1 MKENRVKAKLKRGET
16 VLGLLSAIYDPQV
29 VETLAL
35 LGFDCYMLDCEHG
48 AGGPVEAEAFVRTC
62 EAAGIT
68 PLTRV
73 QSIDPKLI
81 LQFLDAGI
89 MGIMMPGIRNAG
101 DVERLVDAVRYPPL
115 GHRGMAAIRA
125 NDYLLGK
132 MRAEEYIP
140 FANDEILLLPQIEL
154 IEAAHNLE
162 SLLGVKGV
170 DGYFVGPRDLSLSM
184 GFYDGHGHDE
194 VKSVIA
200 DVFKRVREAGLI
212 TGTVAPTGQDARALA
227 EQRVGLLLTAPGH
240 LLKTGAEA
248 YFSAAGIRPAA
259 K

>member
-1 MKENRVKAKLKRGET
+1 MKENTVKAKLKRGEI

-48 AGGPVEAEAFVRTC
+48 AGGAVEAEGFVRTC

-68 PLTRV
+68 PLARV

-89 MGIMMPGIRNAG
+89 MGIMMPGIRDAG

-140 FANDEILLLPQIEL
+140 FANEEILLLPQIEL

-162 SLLGVKGV
+162 SLVGVKGV

-194 VKSVIA
+194 VRSVIA
-200 DVFKRVREAGLI
+200 DVFTRVRQAGLI
-212 TGTVAPTGQDARALA
+212 TGTVAPTGQEARALA
-227 EQRVGLLLTAPGH
+227 DQQVGLLLTAPGH
-240 LLKTGAEA
+240 LLKAGAEA
-248 YFSAAGIRPAA
+248 YFSAAGIRPGSR
-259 K
+259 